1 MSMNA
6 DQELLDQEQALSLL
20 AGMTVGRV
28 IYTVAALPAVLPVRF
43 RVADDGSLVLGTE
56 LRSDLLRAIGGGVI
70 GFESGEIDEADG
82 SGWSVTVLGRAQ
94 VDDGTESAVRSEPGT
109 ESAGVDVPAQLRIRL
124 HPDLVT
130 GLRLGAAT
138 GAPSG

>member
-1 MSMNA
+1 MNA
-6 DQELLDQEQALSLL
+6 DQEFLDQQQALSLL

-43 RVADDGSLVLGTE
+43 RIAADGSLVLGTE
-56 LRSDLLRAIGGGVI
+56 VRSELLRAIGGGVI

-94 VDDGTESAVRSEPGT
+94 VDDGTEGAVRSEAGTGSADLNTPG
-109 ESAGVDVPAQLRIRL
+109 QLRIRL

-130 GLRLGAAT
+130 GRRLGT
-138 GAPSG
+138 RSAPSG